1 MFHVAGYNTFLSRSV
16 FLKNADI
23 IVSENM
29 FNSISKMYAYPS
41 VLKVDQQLNFSSQY
55 Q

>member
-1 MFHVAGYNTFLSRSV
+1 MFHVSGYNTFLSRSV

-29 FNSISKMYAYPS
+29 FILF
-41 VLKVDQQLNFSSQY
+41 LKCMLIPLS
-55 Q
+55 